1 MIKIILIALLAITL
15 TNCSKTLTG
24 KADKDKVYKVK
35 EEANIEDGRILNKVP
50 QWFVDAQVEKG
61 LITNRDAENFIYGV
75 GSGESPDLQMAIDKA
90 ILIAKASLAD
100 QLEGELN
107 KRANYFV
114 TENGKEGNK
123 SVVSKIDQTIVNI
136 IKETKVQGYE
146 EWHKAVFET
155 PNGTY
160 RVYIGLKYGVGDA
173 NRLAEYIVAN
183 AEEAVD
189 IDELAKEATD
199 SLVAVP
205 TEEVTIVE

>member
-1 MIKIILIALLAITL
+1 MIKIILIALLALTL

-35 EEANIEDGRILNKVP
+35 EEANVEDGRILNKVP

-123 SVVSKIDQTIVNI
+123 KVVSKIDQTIVNI

-189 IDELAKEATD
+189 IDKLAQEATD